1 MRPNIFILMLLG
13 MFVIW
18 RYMDKCT
25 VIAKKEILYTG
36 PFGLAAYLC
45 GLIFIPRVQADKA
58 KTIMNLAVEK
68 IKPDKVRNLLLFLKY

>member
-1 MRPNIFILMLLG
+1 
-13 MFVIW
+13 MFDIW

-45 GLIFIPRVQADKA
+45 GLIFIPRVQSDKA
-58 KTIMNLAVEK
+58 KTIMNLAVEQ
-68 IKPDKVRNLLLFLKY
+68 IKPDKVRIWS